1 MNCWLDADSTVLL
14 LHCVAV
20 RCYCHEILSMHNLF
34 AFFYR
39 VDLVVCL
46 QLFKDLFSNTCFL
59 EAKKGTQKSKPL
71 FSYTMEIFI
80 PSSLC
85 LQDNSTLAMFYFFR
99 KLQPSSRERTKALT
113 SAISEILWRAGD
125 SKEATVAL

>member
-1 MNCWLDADSTVLL
+1 M
-14 LHCVAV
+14 
-20 RCYCHEILSMHNLF
+20 
-34 AFFYR
+34 
-39 VDLVVCL
+39 VCL

-59 EAKKGTQKSKPL
+59 EAKKETQKSKAL
-71 FSYTMEIFI
+71 FSYTIEVFRTA
-80 PSSLC
+80 SLC